1 MSVMTTTTRVRR
13 KRVWHK
19 AWLYAG
25 LLAGGVFAGGPVVWM
40 LSSAFKSNADIFEYP
55 PKLIDNS
62 FSAAAF
68 TAVFD
73 NPEEIRFFVNSYA
86 VGLSVTALTILVAI
100 VAAFALSRYKFALR
114 EPLKVMI
121 IGVQAIPP
129 ITLIIPLFGLVVTF
143 HLYNSYEGLILT
155 YLVFTLPYSVVMMTA
170 YFNSIPRELDEA
182 ARIDGAGS
190 MRTLLRVILP
200 LARPGLVAVGFYSF
214 MISWNEFLF
223 ALTLT
228 QTDNMRTV
236 PVGLTLLMGQYN
248 YQWNQIMAMSVL
260 GCLPVVILFL
270 IFQRHFVS
278 GLSSG
283 AVKA

>member
-1 MSVMTTTTRVRR
+1 MVVYNAR
-13 KRVWHK
+13 KRERRVWRNIG
-19 AWLYAG
+19 LYGA
-25 LLAGGVFAGGPVVWM
+25 LLVGAVFAGGPVVWM
-40 LSSAFKSNADIFEYP
+40 LSSAFKSNADIFAYP
-55 PKLIDNS
+55 PRLISNS
-62 FSAAAF
+62 FSASAF
-68 TAVFD
+68 TAVLD
-73 NPEEIRFFVNSYA
+73 NPQDVRFFVNSYV
-86 VGLSVTALTILVAI
+86 VGLCVTALTLLVAV
-100 VAAFALSRYKFALR
+100 VAAFALSRYRFLLR
-114 EPLKVMI
+114 EPLKVLI

-129 ITLIIPLFGLVVTF
+129 ITLIIPLFGVVIAV
-143 HLYNSYEGLILT
+143 HLYNSYEGLIFT
-155 YLVFTLPYSVVMMTA
+155 YLVFTLPYSVIMMTA

-190 MRTLLRVILP
+190 MRTLFRVILP
-200 LARPGLVAVGFYSF
+200 LARPGLVAVGFYAF

-248 YQWNQIMAMSVL
+248 YEWNQIMAMSVL
-260 GCLPVVILFL
+260 GCLPVIVLFL

-283 AVKA
+283 AVKT

>member
-1 MSVMTTTTRVRR
+1 MSVMMSTRVRR
-13 KRVWHK
+13 TSVWRK
-19 AWLYAG
+19 TRLYVA
-25 LLAGGVFAGGPVVWM
+25 LLVGAIFAGGPVLWM

-55 PKLIDNS
+55 PKLIDSS
-62 FSAAAF
+62 FSGSAF
-68 TAVFD
+68 NAVFD

-86 VGLSVTALTILVAI
+86 VGLSVTAVTLMVAI

-114 EPLKVMI
+114 EPLKVLI

-129 ITLIIPLFGLVVTF
+129 ITLVIPLFGVVIAL

-182 ARIDGAGS
+182 AKIDGAGS

-200 LARPGLVAVGFYSF
+200 LARPGLVAVGFYAF

-260 GCLPVVILFL
+260 GCLPVVVLFL

>member
-1 MSVMTTTTRVRR
+1 MSVMTSTRVRR
-13 KRVWHK
+13 KRVWRK
-19 AWLYAG
+19 TRLYVA
-25 LLAGGVFAGGPVVWM
+25 LLVGAIFAGGPVVWM

-62 FSAAAF
+62 FSGSAF
-68 TAVFD
+68 SAVFD

-121 IGVQAIPP
+121 IAVQAIPP
-129 ITLIIPLFGLVVTF
+129 ITLVIPLFGVVIAL

-200 LARPGLVAVGFYSF
+200 LARPGLVAVGFYAF

-260 GCLPVVILFL
+260 GCLPVIILFL
-270 IFQRHFVS
+270 IFQKHFVS

>member
-1 MSVMTTTTRVRR
+1 MTTTTQVRR

-25 LLAGGVFAGGPVVWM
+25 LLAGGIFAGGPVVWM

-121 IGVQAIPP
+121 IAVQAIPP
-129 ITLIIPLFGLVVTF
+129 ITLVIPLFGVVIAL

>member
-1 MSVMTTTTRVRR
+1 MTTTTRVRR

-121 IGVQAIPP
+121 IAVQAIPP
-129 ITLIIPLFGLVVTF
+129 ITLVIPLFGVVIAL

>member
-1 MSVMTTTTRVRR
+1 
-13 KRVWHK
+13 
-19 AWLYAG
+19 
-25 LLAGGVFAGGPVVWM
+25 
-40 LSSAFKSNADIFEYP
+40 
-55 PKLIDNS
+55 
-62 FSAAAF
+62 
-68 TAVFD
+68 
-73 NPEEIRFFVNSYA
+73 VNSYV
-86 VGLSVTALTILVAI
+86 VGLSVTALTILVAV
-100 VAAFALSRYKFALR
+100 VAAYALSRYKFALR

-129 ITLIIPLFGLVVTF
+129 ITLVIPLFGVVIAL
-143 HLYNSYEGLILT
+143 HLYNSYEGLMFT
-155 YLVFTLPYSVVMMTA
+155 YLVFTLPYSVIMMTA
-170 YFNSIPRELDEA
+170 YFNSLPRELDEA
-182 ARIDGAGS
+182 ARIDGAGT
-190 MRTLLRVILP
+190 MRTLWRVILP
-200 LARPGLVAVGFYSF
+200 LSRPGLVAVGFYSF

-228 QTDNMRTV
+228 QTNNMRTV

>member
-1 MSVMTTTTRVRR
+1 MVVYNAHKKERP
-13 KRVWHK
+13 VWRNIG
-19 AWLYAG
+19 LYGA
-25 LLAGGVFAGGPVVWM
+25 LLVGAVFAGGPVVWM
-40 LSSAFKSNADIFEYP
+40 LSSAFKSNADIFAYP
-55 PKLIDNS
+55 PRLISNS
-62 FSAAAF
+62 FSASAF
-68 TAVFD
+68 TAVLD
-73 NPEEIRFFVNSYA
+73 NPQDVRFFVNSYV
-86 VGLSVTALTILVAI
+86 VGLCVTALTLLVAV
-100 VAAFALSRYKFALR
+100 VAAFALSRYRFLLR
-114 EPLKVMI
+114 EPLKVLI

-129 ITLIIPLFGLVVTF
+129 ITLIIPLFGVVIAV
-143 HLYNSYEGLILT
+143 HLYNSYEGLIFT
-155 YLVFTLPYSVVMMTA
+155 YLVFTLPYSVIMMTA

-190 MRTLLRVILP
+190 MRTLFRVVLP
-200 LARPGLVAVGFYSF
+200 LSRPGLVAVGFYAF

-248 YQWNQIMAMSVL
+248 YEWNQIMAMSVL
-260 GCLPVVILFL
+260 GCLPVIVLFL

-283 AVKA
+283 AVKT

>member
-1 MSVMTTTTRVRR
+1 MSVMTSTRVRR
-13 KRVWHK
+13 KRVWRK
-19 AWLYAG
+19 TRLYVA
-25 LLAGGVFAGGPVVWM
+25 LLVGAIFAGGPVVWM

-62 FSAAAF
+62 FSGSAF
-68 TAVFD
+68 SAVFD

-121 IGVQAIPP
+121 IAVQAIPP
-129 ITLIIPLFGLVVTF
+129 ITLVIPLFGVVIAL

-190 MRTLLRVILP
+190 MRTLWRVILP
-200 LARPGLVAVGFYSF
+200 LARPGLVAVGFYAF

-260 GCLPVVILFL
+260 GCLPVVVLFL

-283 AVKA
+283 AMKG

>member
-1 MSVMTTTTRVRR
+1 MTTTRGRR
-13 KRVWHK
+13 KRVWRK
-19 AWLYAG
+19 AQLYVA
-25 LLAGGVFAGGPVVWM
+25 LLVGAIFAGGPVLWM

-55 PKLIDNS
+55 PKLIDSS
-62 FSAAAF
+62 FSTSAF
-68 TAVFD
+68 AAVFD
-73 NPEEIRFFVNSYA
+73 NSEEFRFFVNSYV
-86 VGLSVTALTILVAI
+86 VGLSVTALTVLVAI
-100 VAAFALSRYKFALR
+100 VAAFALSRFRFRLR
-114 EPLKVMI
+114 EPLKVML

-129 ITLIIPLFGLVVTF
+129 ITLIIPLFGLVVTL

-155 YLVFTLPYSVVMMTA
+155 YLVFTLPYSVIMMTA

-182 ARIDGAGS
+182 ARIDGAGT
-190 MRTLLRVILP
+190 MKTLVRVILP
-200 LARPGLVAVGFYSF
+200 LARPALVAVGFYAF

-283 AVKA
+283 AMKG

>member
-1 MSVMTTTTRVRR
+1 MSVMTSTRVRR
-13 KRVWHK
+13 KRVWRK
-19 AWLYAG
+19 TRLYVA
-25 LLAGGVFAGGPVVWM
+25 LLVGAIFAGGPVVWM

-62 FSAAAF
+62 FSGSAF
-68 TAVFD
+68 NAVFD

-121 IGVQAIPP
+121 IAVQAIPP
-129 ITLIIPLFGLVVTF
+129 ITLVIPLFGVVIAL

-200 LARPGLVAVGFYSF
+200 LARPGLVAVGFYAF

-260 GCLPVVILFL
+260 GCLPVIILFL
-270 IFQRHFVS
+270 IFQKHFVS

>member
-1 MSVMTTTTRVRR
+1 MSVMTSTGFRGE
-13 KRVWHK
+13 RVWRK
-19 AWLYAG
+19 AG
-25 LLAGGVFAGGPVVWM
+25 LYVALLVGAIFAGGPVVWM
-40 LSSAFKSNADIFEYP
+40 LSSSFKSNADIFEYP

-62 FSAAAF
+62 FSGSAF
-68 TAVFD
+68 NAVFN

-86 VGLSVTALTILVAI
+86 VGLSVTALTIVVAI

-129 ITLIIPLFGLVVTF
+129 ITLVIPLFGVVIAL

-182 ARIDGAGS
+182 ARIDGAGT
-190 MRTLLRVILP
+190 MRTLFRVVLP
-200 LARPGLVAVGFYSF
+200 LARPGLVAVGFYAF

-228 QTDNMRTV
+228 QTDNKRTV

-260 GCLPVVILFL
+260 GCLPVIILFL

-283 AVKA
+283 AVKT

>member
-1 MSVMTTTTRVRR
+1 
-13 KRVWHK
+13 
-19 AWLYAG
+19 
-25 LLAGGVFAGGPVVWM
+25 M
-40 LSSAFKSNADIFEYP
+40 LSSALKSNADIFEYP
-55 PKLIDNS
+55 PKLIDKSFS
-62 FSAAAF
+62 FSAF
-68 TAVFD
+68 TSVFD
-73 NPEEIRFFVNSYA
+73 SSEEIRFFVNSYV
-86 VGLSVTALTILVAI
+86 VGLCVTALTILVAI
-100 VAAFALSRYKFALR
+100 VAAFALSRFQFRLR

-129 ITLIIPLFGLVVTF
+129 ITLIIPLFGLVVTL
-143 HLYNSYEGLILT
+143 HLYNSFEGLILT
-155 YLVFTLPYSVVMMTA
+155 YLVFTLPYSVIMMTA

-182 ARIDGAGS
+182 ARIDGAGT
-190 MRTLLRVILP
+190 MRTLFRVILP
-200 LARPGLVAVGFYSF
+200 LARPALVAVGFYAF

-283 AVKA
+283 AMKG

>member
-1 MSVMTTTTRVRR
+1 MSVMTSTRVRR
-13 KRVWHK
+13 KRVWRK
-19 AWLYAG
+19 TRLYVA
-25 LLAGGVFAGGPVVWM
+25 LLVGAIFAGGPVVWM

-62 FSAAAF
+62 FSGSAF
-68 TAVFD
+68 NAVFD

-121 IGVQAIPP
+121 IAVQAIPP
-129 ITLIIPLFGLVVTF
+129 ITLVIPLFGVVIAL

-200 LARPGLVAVGFYSF
+200 LARPGLVAVGFYAF

-260 GCLPVVILFL
+260 GCLPVVVLFL

>member
-1 MSVMTTTTRVRR
+1 MSVMTAAHLRR
-13 KRVWHK
+13 KRVWNK
-19 AWLYAG
+19 AG
-25 LLAGGVFAGGPVVWM
+25 LYVALLLGGVFAAGPVVWM
-40 LSSAFKSNADIFEYP
+40 LSSAFKSNADIFAYP
-55 PKLIDNS
+55 PRLIAKS
-62 FSAAAF
+62 FSAASFSAL
-68 TAVFD
+68 FD
-73 NPEEIRFFVNSYA
+73 SSEEVRFFVNSYV
-86 VGLSVTALTILVAI
+86 VGLSVTALTELVAI
-100 VAAFALSRYKFALR
+100 VAAFALSRYKFFLK
-114 EPLKVMI
+114 EPLKVLI
-121 IGVQAIPP
+121 IGVQSIPP
-129 ITLIIPLFGLVVTF
+129 ITLVIPLFGVVIAL

-155 YLVFTLPYSVVMMTA
+155 YLMFTLPYSIVMMTA
-170 YFNSIPRELDEA
+170 YFNTIPRELDEA

-190 MRTLLRVILP
+190 MKTLFRVILP
-200 LARPGLVAVGFYSF
+200 LSRPGLVAVGFYAF

-260 GCLPVVILFL
+260 GCLPVVVLFL

>member
-1 MSVMTTTTRVRR
+1 MVVYNAHKKER
-13 KRVWHK
+13 RVWRNIG
-19 AWLYAG
+19 LYGA
-25 LLAGGVFAGGPVVWM
+25 LLVGAVFAGGPVVWM
-40 LSSAFKSNADIFEYP
+40 LSSAFKSNADIFAYP
-55 PKLIDNS
+55 PRLISNS
-62 FSAAAF
+62 FSASAF
-68 TAVFD
+68 TTVLD
-73 NPEEIRFFVNSYA
+73 NPQDVRFFVNSYV
-86 VGLSVTALTILVAI
+86 VGLCVTALTLLVAV
-100 VAAFALSRYKFALR
+100 VAAFALSRYRFLLR
-114 EPLKVMI
+114 EPLKVLI

-129 ITLIIPLFGLVVTF
+129 ITLIIPLFGVVIAV
-143 HLYNSYEGLILT
+143 HLYNSYEGLIFT

-190 MRTLLRVILP
+190 MRTLFRVILP
-200 LARPGLVAVGFYSF
+200 LARPGLVAVGFYAF

-248 YQWNQIMAMSVL
+248 YEWNQIMAMSVL
-260 GCLPVVILFL
+260 GCLPVIVLFL

-283 AVKA
+283 AVKT

>member
-1 MSVMTTTTRVRR
+1 MSVMTGTHVRR
-13 KRVWHK
+13 TPLWRKTR
-19 AWLYAG
+19 LYLA
-25 LLAGGVFAGGPVVWM
+25 LLVGAIFAGGPVVWM

-62 FSAAAF
+62 FSSSAF
-68 TAVFD
+68 NAVFD

-129 ITLIIPLFGLVVTF
+129 ITLVIPLFGVVIAL

-200 LARPGLVAVGFYSF
+200 LARPGLVAVGFYAF

-228 QTDNMRTV
+228 QTDNKRTV

-260 GCLPVVILFL
+260 GCLPVIILFL

-283 AVKA
+283 AVKT

>member
-1 MSVMTTTTRVRR
+1 MRVVSSVPKKERR
-13 KRVWHK
+13 LWSDIG
-19 AWLYAG
+19 LYGA
-25 LLAGGVFAGGPVVWM
+25 LLVGAVFAGGPVVWM
-40 LSSAFKSNADIFEYP
+40 LSSAFKSNADIFAYP
-55 PKLIDNS
+55 PRLISQS
-62 FSAAAF
+62 FSASAF
-68 TAVFD
+68 LAVLD
-73 NPEEIRFFVNSYA
+73 DPQDVRFFVNSYV
-86 VGLSVTALTILVAI
+86 VGLCVTALTLLVAVI
-100 VAAFALSRYKFALR
+100 AAFALSRYRFLLR
-114 EPLKVMI
+114 EPLKVLI

-129 ITLIIPLFGLVVTF
+129 ITLIIPLFGVVIAL
-143 HLYNSYEGLILT
+143 HLYNSYEGLIFT
-155 YLVFTLPYSVVMMTA
+155 YLVFTLPYSVIMMTA

-190 MRTLLRVILP
+190 MRTLFRVVLP
-200 LARPGLVAVGFYSF
+200 LARPGLVAVGFYAF

-248 YQWNQIMAMSVL
+248 YEWNQIMAMSVL
-260 GCLPVVILFL
+260 GCLPVIVLFL

-283 AVKA
+283 AVKT

>member
-1 MSVMTTTTRVRR
+1 MTAMNTARVRR
-13 KRVWHK
+13 KRVWSK
-19 AWLYAG
+19 VPLYVA
-25 LLAGGVFAGGPVVWM
+25 LLVGAIFAGGPVLWM

-62 FSAAAF
+62 FSGSAF
-68 TAVFD
+68 NAVFD

-121 IGVQAIPP
+121 IAVQAIPP
-129 ITLIIPLFGLVVTF
+129 ITLVIPLFGVVIAL

-200 LARPGLVAVGFYSF
+200 LARPGLVAVGFYAF

-260 GCLPVVILFL
+260 GCLPVIILFL
-270 IFQRHFVS
+270 IFQKHFVS

>member
-1 MSVMTTTTRVRR
+1 MIVSTA
-13 KRVWHK
+13 HK
-19 AWLYAG
+19 NKGHLWGTIGLYGA
-25 LLAGGVFAGGPVVWM
+25 LLVGAVFAGGPVVWM
-40 LSSAFKSNADIFEYP
+40 LSSAFKSNADIFAYP
-55 PKLIDNS
+55 PRLISNS
-62 FSAAAF
+62 FSASAF
-68 TAVFD
+68 VAVLD
-73 NPEEIRFFVNSYA
+73 SPQDVRFFVNSYV
-86 VGLSVTALTILVAI
+86 VGLCVTALTLLVAV
-100 VAAFALSRYKFALR
+100 VAAFALSRYRFLLR
-114 EPLKVMI
+114 EPLKVLI

-129 ITLIIPLFGLVVTF
+129 ITLIIPLFGVVIAV
-143 HLYNSYEGLILT
+143 HLYNSYEGLIFT
-155 YLVFTLPYSVVMMTA
+155 YLVFTLPYSVIMMTA

-190 MRTLLRVILP
+190 MRTLFRVILP
-200 LARPGLVAVGFYSF
+200 LARPGLVAVGFYAF

-248 YQWNQIMAMSVL
+248 YEWNQIMAMSVL
-260 GCLPVVILFL
+260 GCLPVIVLFL

-283 AVKA
+283 AVKT

>member
-1 MSVMTTTTRVRR
+1 MSVMTSTGFRG
-13 KRVWHK
+13 KRVWRK
-19 AWLYAG
+19 ARLYVA
-25 LLAGGVFAGGPVVWM
+25 LLVGAIFAGGPVVWM

-62 FSAAAF
+62 FSGFAF
-68 TAVFD
+68 NAVFN

-86 VGLSVTALTILVAI
+86 VGLSVTALTIMVAI

-129 ITLIIPLFGLVVTF
+129 ITLVIPLFGVVIAL

-182 ARIDGAGS
+182 ARIDGAGT
-190 MRTLLRVILP
+190 MRTLLRIILP
-200 LARPGLVAVGFYSF
+200 LARPGLVAVGFYAF

-228 QTDNMRTV
+228 QTDNKRTV

-260 GCLPVVILFL
+260 GCLPVIILFL

-283 AVKA
+283 AVKT

>member
-1 MSVMTTTTRVRR
+1 MSVMMSTRVRR
-13 KRVWHK
+13 TSVWRK
-19 AWLYAG
+19 TRLYVA
-25 LLAGGVFAGGPVVWM
+25 LLVGAIFAGGPVLWM

-62 FSAAAF
+62 FSGSAF
-68 TAVFD
+68 NAVFD

-86 VGLSVTALTILVAI
+86 VGLSVTAVTLMVAI

-114 EPLKVMI
+114 EPLKVLI

-129 ITLIIPLFGLVVTF
+129 ITLVIPLFGVVIAL

-182 ARIDGAGS
+182 AKIDGAGS

-200 LARPGLVAVGFYSF
+200 LARPGLVAVGFYAF

-260 GCLPVVILFL
+260 GCLPVVVLFL

>member
-1 MSVMTTTTRVRR
+1 MSVMTSTGVRG
-13 KRVWHK
+13 KRVWRK
-19 AWLYAG
+19 ARLYVA
-25 LLAGGVFAGGPVVWM
+25 LLVGAIFAGGPVVWM

-62 FSAAAF
+62 FSGSAF
-68 TAVFD
+68 NAVF
-73 NPEEIRFFVNSYA
+73 NSPEEIRFFVNSYA
-86 VGLSVTALTILVAI
+86 VGLAVTALTIAVAI

-129 ITLIIPLFGLVVTF
+129 ITLVIPLFGVVIAL

-182 ARIDGAGS
+182 ARIDGAGT
-190 MRTLLRVILP
+190 MRTLLRVVLP
-200 LARPGLVAVGFYSF
+200 LARPGLVAVGFYAF

-228 QTDNMRTV
+228 QTDNKRTV

-260 GCLPVVILFL
+260 GCLPVIILFL

-283 AVKA
+283 AVKT

>member
-1 MSVMTTTTRVRR
+1 MVVYNAHKKER
-13 KRVWHK
+13 RVWRNIG
-19 AWLYAG
+19 LYGA
-25 LLAGGVFAGGPVVWM
+25 LLVGAVFAGGPVVWM
-40 LSSAFKSNADIFEYP
+40 LSSAFKSNADIFAYP
-55 PKLIDNS
+55 PRLISNS
-62 FSAAAF
+62 FSASAF
-68 TAVFD
+68 MAVLD
-73 NPEEIRFFVNSYA
+73 NPQDVRFFVNSYV
-86 VGLSVTALTILVAI
+86 VGLCVTALTLLVAV
-100 VAAFALSRYKFALR
+100 VAAFALSRYRFLLR
-114 EPLKVMI
+114 EPLKVLI

-129 ITLIIPLFGLVVTF
+129 ITLIIPLFGVVIAV
-143 HLYNSYEGLILT
+143 HLYNSYEGLIFT
-155 YLVFTLPYSVVMMTA
+155 YLVFTLPYSVIMMTA

-190 MRTLLRVILP
+190 MRTLFRVILP
-200 LARPGLVAVGFYSF
+200 LARPGLVAVGFYAF

-248 YQWNQIMAMSVL
+248 YEWNQIMAMSVL
-260 GCLPVVILFL
+260 GCLPVIVLFL

-283 AVKA
+283 AVKT

>member
-1 MSVMTTTTRVRR
+1 MNIMITRTGR
-13 KRVWHK
+13 KRLWGK
-19 AWLYAG
+19 ARLYAA
-25 LLAGGVFAGGPVVWM
+25 LLAGAVFAGGPVAWM
-40 LSSAFKSNADIFEYP
+40 VSSAFKSNADIFEYP
-55 PKLIDNS
+55 PKLVDSS
-62 FSAAAF
+62 FSFAAF
-68 TAVFD
+68 TSVFD
-73 NPEEIRFFVNSYA
+73 STEEIRFFLNSYL
-86 VGLSVTALTILVAI
+86 VGFSVTALTLLVAA
-100 VAAFALSRYKFALR
+100 VAAFALSRFKFWLR
-114 EPLKVMI
+114 EPLKVMV

-129 ITLIIPLFGLVVTF
+129 ITLIIPLFGVVIDL

-155 YLVFTLPYSVVMMTA
+155 YLVFTLPYSVIMMTA

-182 ARIDGAGS
+182 ARIDGAGT
-190 MRTLLRVILP
+190 MKTLWRVILP
-200 LARPGLVAVGFYSF
+200 LSRPGLFAVGFYAF

-248 YQWNQIMAMSVL
+248 YQWDQIMAMSVL

-283 AVKA
+283 AVKM

>member
-1 MSVMTTTTRVRR
+1 MSVMTTAHLGR
-13 KRVWHK
+13 KRVWNK
-19 AWLYAG
+19 VGLYVA
-25 LLAGGVFAGGPVVWM
+25 LLLGGIFAAGPVVWM
-40 LSSAFKSNADIFEYP
+40 LSSAFKSNADIFAYP
-55 PKLIDNS
+55 PRLIAKS
-62 FSAAAF
+62 FSAASFSAL
-68 TAVFD
+68 FD
-73 NPEEIRFFVNSYA
+73 SAEEVRFFVNSYV
-86 VGLSVTALTILVAI
+86 VGLSVTALTELVAI
-100 VAAFALSRYKFALR
+100 VAAFALSRYKFFLR
-114 EPLKVMI
+114 EPLKVLI
-121 IGVQAIPP
+121 IGVQSIPP
-129 ITLIIPLFGLVVTF
+129 ITLVIPLFGVVIAL

-155 YLVFTLPYSVVMMTA
+155 YLMFTLPYSIVMMTA
-170 YFNSIPRELDEA
+170 YFNTIPRELDEA

-190 MRTLLRVILP
+190 MKTLFRVILP
-200 LARPGLVAVGFYSF
+200 LARPGLVAVGFYAF

-260 GCLPVVILFL
+260 GCLPVVVLFL

>member
-1 MSVMTTTTRVRR
+1 MSVMTSTRVRG
-13 KRVWHK
+13 KRVWRK
-19 AWLYAG
+19 TRLYVA
-25 LLAGGVFAGGPVVWM
+25 LLVGAIFAGGPVVWM

-62 FSAAAF
+62 FSGSAF
-68 TAVFD
+68 SAVFD

-121 IGVQAIPP
+121 IAVQAIPP
-129 ITLIIPLFGLVVTF
+129 ITLVIPLFGVVIAL

-190 MRTLLRVILP
+190 MRTLWRVILP
-200 LARPGLVAVGFYSF
+200 LARPGLVAVGFYAF

-260 GCLPVVILFL
+260 GCLPVVVLFL

>member
-1 MSVMTTTTRVRR
+1 MTTTRGRR
-13 KRVWHK
+13 KRVWRK
-19 AWLYAG
+19 AQLYAA
-25 LLAGGVFAGGPVVWM
+25 LLVGAIFAGGPVLWM

-55 PKLIDNS
+55 PKLIDSS
-62 FSAAAF
+62 FSLSAF
-68 TAVFD
+68 SAVFD
-73 NPEEIRFFVNSYA
+73 NPEEIRFFVNSYV

-100 VAAFALSRYKFALR
+100 IAAFALSRFQFRLR
-114 EPLKVMI
+114 EPLKVML

-129 ITLIIPLFGLVVTF
+129 ITLIIPLFGLVVTL

-155 YLVFTLPYSVVMMTA
+155 YLVFTLPYSVIMMTA

-182 ARIDGAGS
+182 ARIDGAGT

-200 LARPGLVAVGFYSF
+200 LARPGLVAVGFYAF

-283 AVKA
+283 AMKG

>member
-1 MSVMTTTTRVRR
+1 MVVYNAHKKER
-13 KRVWHK
+13 RVWRNIG
-19 AWLYAG
+19 LYGA
-25 LLAGGVFAGGPVVWM
+25 LLVGAVFAGGPVVWM
-40 LSSAFKSNADIFEYP
+40 LSSAFKSNADIFAYP
-55 PKLIDNS
+55 PRLISNS
-62 FSAAAF
+62 FSASAF
-68 TAVFD
+68 TAVLD
-73 NPEEIRFFVNSYA
+73 SPQDVRFFVNSYV
-86 VGLSVTALTILVAI
+86 VGLCVTALTLLVAV
-100 VAAFALSRYKFALR
+100 VAAFALSRYRFLLR
-114 EPLKVMI
+114 EPLKVLI

-129 ITLIIPLFGLVVTF
+129 ITLIIPLFGVVIAV
-143 HLYNSYEGLILT
+143 HLYNSYEGLIFT
-155 YLVFTLPYSVVMMTA
+155 YLVFTLPYSVIMMTA

-190 MRTLLRVILP
+190 MRTLFRVILP
-200 LARPGLVAVGFYSF
+200 LARPGLVAVGFYAF

-248 YQWNQIMAMSVL
+248 YEWNQIMAMSVL
-260 GCLPVVILFL
+260 GCLPVIVLFL

-283 AVKA
+283 AVKT

>member
-1 MSVMTTTTRVRR
+1 MVVFNAHKKERH
-13 KRVWHK
+13 VWRSIG
-19 AWLYAG
+19 LYGA
-25 LLAGGVFAGGPVVWM
+25 LLVGAVFAGGPVVWM
-40 LSSAFKSNADIFEYP
+40 LSSAFKSNADIFAYP
-55 PKLIDNS
+55 PRLISNS
-62 FSAAAF
+62 FSASAF
-68 TAVFD
+68 TAVLD
-73 NPEEIRFFVNSYA
+73 NPQDVRFFVNSYV
-86 VGLSVTALTILVAI
+86 VGLCVTALTLLVAV
-100 VAAFALSRYKFALR
+100 VAAFALSRYRFLLR
-114 EPLKVMI
+114 EPLKVLI

-129 ITLIIPLFGLVVTF
+129 ITLIIPLFGVVIAV
-143 HLYNSYEGLILT
+143 HLYNSYEGLIFT
-155 YLVFTLPYSVVMMTA
+155 YLVFTLPYSVIMMTA

-190 MRTLLRVILP
+190 MRTLFRVILP
-200 LARPGLVAVGFYSF
+200 LARPGLVAVGFYAF

-248 YQWNQIMAMSVL
+248 YEWNQIMAMSVL
-260 GCLPVVILFL
+260 GCLPVIVLFL

-283 AVKA
+283 AVKT

>member
-1 MSVMTTTTRVRR
+1 M
-13 KRVWHK
+13 
-19 AWLYAG
+19 
-25 LLAGGVFAGGPVVWM
+25 FD
-40 LSSAFKSNADIFEYP
+40 SS
-55 PKLIDNS
+55 
-62 FSAAAF
+62 
-68 TAVFD
+68 
-73 NPEEIRFFVNSYA
+73 EEIRFFVNSYV

-100 VAAFALSRYKFALR
+100 VAAFALSRFRFRLR
-114 EPLKVMI
+114 EPLKVML
-121 IGVQAIPP
+121 IGVQANPP
-129 ITLIIPLFGLVVTF
+129 ITLIIPLFGLVVTL

-155 YLVFTLPYSVVMMTA
+155 YLVFTLPYSVIMMTA

-182 ARIDGAGS
+182 ARIDRAGDYENAGS
-190 MRTLLRVILP
+190 RHIA
-200 LARPGLVAVGFYSF
+200 LARPTLVAEGFYAF

-283 AVKA
+283 AMKG

>member
-1 MSVMTTTTRVRR
+1 MVVYNVHKKER
-13 KRVWHK
+13 RVWRNIG
-19 AWLYAG
+19 LYGA
-25 LLAGGVFAGGPVVWM
+25 LLVGAVFAGGPVVWM
-40 LSSAFKSNADIFEYP
+40 LSSVFKSNADIFAYP
-55 PKLIDNS
+55 PRLISNS
-62 FSAAAF
+62 FSASAF
-68 TAVFD
+68 TAVLD
-73 NPEEIRFFVNSYA
+73 NPQDVRFFVNSYV
-86 VGLSVTALTILVAI
+86 VGLCVTALTLLVAV
-100 VAAFALSRYKFALR
+100 VAAFALSRYRFLLR
-114 EPLKVMI
+114 EPLKVLI

-129 ITLIIPLFGLVVTF
+129 ITLIIPLFGVVIAV
-143 HLYNSYEGLILT
+143 HLYNSYEGLIFT
-155 YLVFTLPYSVVMMTA
+155 YLVFTLPYSVIMMTA

-190 MRTLLRVILP
+190 MRTLFRVILP
-200 LARPGLVAVGFYSF
+200 LARPGLVAVGFYAF

-248 YQWNQIMAMSVL
+248 YEWNQIMAMSVL
-260 GCLPVVILFL
+260 GCLPVIVLFL

-283 AVKA
+283 AVKT

>member
-1 MSVMTTTTRVRR
+1 MVVFNAHKKERH
-13 KRVWHK
+13 VWRNIG
-19 AWLYAG
+19 LYGA
-25 LLAGGVFAGGPVVWM
+25 LLVGAVFAGGPVVWM
-40 LSSAFKSNADIFEYP
+40 LSSAFKSNADIFAYP
-55 PKLIDNS
+55 PRLISNS
-62 FSAAAF
+62 FSASAF
-68 TAVFD
+68 TAVLD
-73 NPEEIRFFVNSYA
+73 NPQDVRFFVNSYV
-86 VGLSVTALTILVAI
+86 VGLCVTALTLLVAV
-100 VAAFALSRYKFALR
+100 VAAFALSRYRFLLR
-114 EPLKVMI
+114 EPLKVLI

-129 ITLIIPLFGLVVTF
+129 ITLIIPLFGVVIAV
-143 HLYNSYEGLILT
+143 HLYNSYEGLIFT
-155 YLVFTLPYSVVMMTA
+155 YLVFTLPYSVIMMTA

-190 MRTLLRVILP
+190 MRTLFRVILP
-200 LARPGLVAVGFYSF
+200 LARPGLVAVGFYAF

-248 YQWNQIMAMSVL
+248 YEWNQIMAMSVL
-260 GCLPVVILFL
+260 GCLPVIVLFL

-283 AVKA
+283 AVKT